1 MLTVKKVKT
10 ILALLRKQRPLRP
23 LPLNHDER
31 TCDPGPYDLFAAF
44 HAPATETPA
53 ERRRNDADLE
63 RYERWSREDES

>member
-23 LPLNHDER
+23 LPPGYEYISR
-31 TCDPGPYDLFAAF
+31 DPGPYDLFAAF

-63 RYERWSREDES
+63 RYERWSREDRS